1 LDEGY
6 STKRE
11 QKREIRMS
19 DETPTSEEE
28 PKKKGGKLG
37 LVLGI
42 VLALAGG
49 GGAFYAVN
57 SGMIL
62 GSSDDHAEEEH
73 VEQPDEK
80 VAFVPI
86 DRIIVSM
93 GSQARYQLRFNA
105 QLEVVPDKAEQV
117 TLLMPRILDVL
128 NGYLRAVDVE
138 ELEDPSALLNIRIQK
153 LRRVQLVT
161 GKGHVNDLL
170 ITEFVFG

>member
-1 LDEGY
+1 
-6 STKRE
+6 
-11 QKREIRMS
+11 MS
-19 DETPTSEEE
+19 DETPPSEEE

-37 LVLGI
+37 LVIGL
-42 VLALAGG
+42 VLAIAGG
-49 GGAFYAVN
+49 SGAFFAVS

-62 GSSDDHAEEEH
+62 GSSDDDHAEVAYEE
-73 VEQPDEK
+73 VADEK

-86 DRIIVSM
+86 DRIVVSM
-93 GSQARYQLRFNA
+93 GSQPKYQLRFNA
-105 QLEVVPDKAEQV
+105 QLEVVPEKSEQV

-128 NGYLRAVDVE
+128 NGYLRAVDLE
-138 ELEDPSALLNIRIQK
+138 ELEDPSALLNIRTQM